1 MQFALIKRHPGESV
15 QTTGDWYTAQS
26 KEAGFDLGVRSAT
39 EWPSASDREDG
50 NPFLSQEQKAW
61 KSYFPGVLF

>member
-1 MQFALIKRHPGESV
+1 MQFALIKRHPRHPGESV
-15 QTTGDWYTAQS
+15 QSTGDWYTAQS

-50 NPFLSQEQKAW
+50 NPVAL
-61 KSYFPGVLF
+61 

>member
-50 NPFLSQEQKAW
+50 NPV
-61 KSYFPGVLF
+61 PP